1 METIQEKSKSLS
13 DILNFALAHD
23 WGADAVMESD
33 AVYLCDDSG
42 ETVKFTDMS
51 TIKTWAGY

>member
-1 METIQEKSKSLS
+1 METIQANGKALS

-23 WGADAVMESD
+23 WGAGAVMESD

-42 ETVKFTDMS
+42 ETVKFTDIR